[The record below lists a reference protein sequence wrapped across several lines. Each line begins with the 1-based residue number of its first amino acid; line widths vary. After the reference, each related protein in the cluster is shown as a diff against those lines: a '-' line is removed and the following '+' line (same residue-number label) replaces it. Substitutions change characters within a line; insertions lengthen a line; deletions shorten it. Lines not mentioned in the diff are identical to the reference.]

1 MKKLLMIAIA
11 GASFHLQAQPL
22 PNPLTLGQALEVSKT
37 QNLLQKQQQVD
48 VELSQ
53 SRLSQLDDTYKTQA
67 KLDFQLAK
75 RAEFSDG
82 TNNSHA
88 FLHLSQVLF
97 DQNTEIQQHD
107 KQSALATEKFKLKQ
121 LQTEKQVAVMRA
133 FFDVVLADMRY
144 ETILEELAISAIRE
158 GRIRDDYDMQYASE
172 VALLEKQTQTQI
184 NVGKRIEAEAEQI
197 TTRAKLAQVLG
208 IAYENRPDD
217 LVKPSFKHLFDK
229 QLDEF
234 EAWQA
239 KLLKK
244 NPDLLDMERVLASL
258 KKQRQDELDNR
269 EILISSNARLGE
281 QGYQRDKNGKW
292 RLGLNLS
299 MPLGQSDKQKRKVA
313 ELALNIKKQQLA
325 IEQFREKIN
334 QQALAYWLKLRT
346 LKQLNK
352 SLVIELDYRDL
363 YLEKA
368 RANYEMQIKSD
379 IGFAMT
385 NYTDSEWK
393 LAKNEFDYVITLA
406 KLKQLVGEEH
416 EL

>member
-53 SRLSQLDDTYKTQA
+53 SRLSQLDDTYKPQA
-67 KLDFQLAK
+67 KLDLQLAK
-75 RAEFSDG
+75 RAEFSNG

-97 DQNTEIQQHD
+97 DENTQIQQHD
-107 KQSALATEKFKLKQ
+107 KQSNLATEKFKLQQ
-121 LQTEKQVAVMRA
+121 LQKEKQIAVMRA

-144 ETILEELAISAIRE
+144 ETILEELALSAIRE
-158 GRIRDDYDMQYASE
+158 GRVRDDYDIQYASE

-184 NVGKRIEAEAEQI
+184 NVGKRIEAQAEQI

-229 QLDEF
+229 QIDEF

-239 KLLKK
+239 KLVK
-244 NPDLLDMERVLASL
+244 NNPSLLNMERVLASL
-258 KKQRQDELDNR
+258 KKQRQNELDNR

-313 ELALNIKKQQLA
+313 ELALSIKKQQLA
-325 IEQFREKIN
+325 IEQFKEQIN
-334 QQALAYWLKLRT
+334 QQALEYWLKLRT
-346 LKQLNK
+346 LQQLNK